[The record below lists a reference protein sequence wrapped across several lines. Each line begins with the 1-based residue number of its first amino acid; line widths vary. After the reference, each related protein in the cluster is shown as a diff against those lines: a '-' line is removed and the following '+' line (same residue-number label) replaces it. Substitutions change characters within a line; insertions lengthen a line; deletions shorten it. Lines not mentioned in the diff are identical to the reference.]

1 MPQNIHPTAIV
12 SPESVIDRSVTIG
25 PFAIIEEKAVF
36 GEGTVIGPRAH
47 VFPYTQIG
55 KNCRL
60 HDGCA
65 IGNIPQDLKFG
76 LEETRLV
83 IGDETVIREFV
94 TVNRGTSASGETVIG
109 RHCLLMAYAHV
120 AHDCRIGDHVVLANA
135 VQLAG
140 HVIIDDFAGVG
151 GMVPVHQFV
160 RIGKYAFIGGGYRVA
175 KDVPPYV
182 LAAGEPLRFAGLNY
196 TGLKRNGF
204 ESDQIRL
211 IEKTYFILYQS
222 KLHTGAALTRIR
234 ESLEMTGAVSEIVM
248 FFENS
253 ERGVIRR

>member
-1 MPQNIHPTAIV
+1 MQPNIHSTAII
-12 SPESVIDRSVTIG
+12 SPESAIDSTVTVG
-25 PFAIIEEKAVF
+25 PYAIIDEKAVI
-36 GEGTVIGPRAH
+36 GGGTVIGPCAH
-47 VFPYTQIG
+47 VFPFTQIG

-65 IGNIPQDLKFG
+65 LGNIPQDLKFG
-76 LEETRLV
+76 HEQTRLI
-83 IGDETVIREFV
+83 IGDQNVIREFV
-94 TVNRGTSASGETVIG
+94 TVNRGTSATGETVIG

-204 ESDQIRL
+204 TADQIRL
-211 IEKTYFILYQS
+211 IEKIYFIIYQS
-222 KLHTGAALTRIR
+222 RLYTAAALTRIR
-234 ESLEMTGAVSEIVM
+234 ESFDLTGVVSEIVS

-253 ERGVIRR
+253 DRGVIRR